1 MTQVIKHYAH
11 TFEILM
17 FFFQFQSDSNSDISV
32 RSVYIVEKS
41 MYLRNGLNPT
51 IGNVFFQEIV
61 KRISKTR

>member
-1 MTQVIKHYAH
+1 MTQVIKHYAQ
-11 TFEILM
+11 TSEILT

-32 RSVYIVEKS
+32 RSVYIGEKS
-41 MYLRNGLNPT
+41 VYLRNGLNPT